1 MTSAINPN
9 NINGA
14 YPVAGQDNNSQ
25 GVRTNFTNTST
36 NFQYAAQE
44 ITDLQGKVVVN
55 AQLSGGANLSV
66 QNNMLNSPLTNALV
80 ADFAYT
86 TVGLGSVGGAFTV
99 NYAVSHYQTAT
110 LSGSASVA
118 FTNWPI
124 SGQTGVVALQVT
136 VPNTAYT
143 LTLPAAVSQN
153 INGIQGLVYP
163 AGASPEIEF
172 AATGVYTFV
181 FSTSTNG
188 STISIN
194 QTNEILTPL
203 NNSKESLASAAAASL
218 STTNSFFTTAGTA
231 TLGNGVEG
239 QIKVFTQTA
248 SASMVITVAS
258 AGWNSATPGT
268 SGTITLAARGDGCTL
283 QYTNSVWY
291 CIGNNGATF
300 A

>member
-25 GVRTNFTNTST
+25 GFRTNFTNTST

-44 ITDLQGKVVVN
+44 ITDLQSKVVVN
-55 AQLSGGANLSV
+55 AQLAGGANLSV

-80 ADFAYT
+80 SDFAYT
-86 TVGLGSVGGAFTV
+86 TVGLGSVGGSFTV

-110 LSGSASVA
+110 LSGDASVA

-124 SGQTGVVALQVT
+124 SGQTGVVSLQVT
-136 VPNTAYT
+136 VPDSTFK
-143 LTLPAAVSQN
+143 LTLPTAVSQN

-163 AGASPEIEF
+163 AGSSPVIEF
-172 AATGVYTFV
+172 ATTGVYTFV

-188 STISIN
+188 STITIN

-203 NNSKESLASAAAASL
+203 NNSKESLASAGAASL
-218 STTNSFFTTAGTA
+218 STTTSFFTTDGTA
-231 TLGNGVEG
+231 TLADGVEG

-248 SASMVITVAS
+248 AASMVITVA
-258 AGWNSATPGT
+258 TPGWDGA
-268 SGTITLAARGDGCTL
+268 GTITLASKGSSCTL
-283 QYTNSVWY
+283 QYTNGFWY

-300 A
+300 G